1 VKDAAS
7 GQITVPADYSELG
20 HLLIAVTL
28 IGLAV
33 PFAAIGVVRWLK
45 LRSV

>member
-1 VKDAAS
+1 
-7 GQITVPADYSELG
+7 VPADYSELG